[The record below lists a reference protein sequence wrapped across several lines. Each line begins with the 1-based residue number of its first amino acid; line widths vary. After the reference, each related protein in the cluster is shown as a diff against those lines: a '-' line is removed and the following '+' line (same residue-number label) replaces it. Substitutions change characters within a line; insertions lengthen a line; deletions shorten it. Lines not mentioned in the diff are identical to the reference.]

1 MKKIFIGIAAIAV
14 LAVAALA
21 VAAHDHDAMKGRG
34 HMMMQ
39 GCGGHMTESMMGMC
53 GQMADPKFLD
63 ETRDLR
69 KSLHDKRFEYSEAAR
84 NPETSQEYL
93 TQLEKDMS
101 VLREQISGKLPQGE
115 RTNCSGCN
123 CR

>member
-1 MKKIFIGIAAIAV
+1 MKKVLIGIAAAIV

-21 VAAHDHDAMKGRG
+21 VAAHDHGDVKGG

-39 GCGGHMTESMMGMC
+39 GCGGHMTGPMTGMC
-53 GQMADPKFLD
+53 GQTSDPKFLD
-63 ETRDLR
+63 ETRELR
-69 KSLHDKRFEYSEAAR
+69 KGLHDKRFEYSEAVR

-93 TQLEKDMS
+93 TKLEKDMAD
-101 VLREQISGKLPQGE
+101 LREQISVKLPQDARG
-115 RTNCSGCN
+115 NCAGCN